1 MCGVKKKSATSKYL
15 FGKWILSNQKKKKK
29 TKKKKKKEKKQGPE
43 HSERNFDLPP
53 ICLKNVYRRPLPGRE
68 LSPEVPIV

>member
-15 FGKWILSNQKKKKK
+15 FGKWILSNQKKKE
-29 TKKKKKKEKKQGPE
+29 KKKKKKGPE

>member
-15 FGKWILSNQKKKKK
+15 FGKWILSNQKKKE
-29 TKKKKKKEKKQGPE
+29 KKKKKQGPE